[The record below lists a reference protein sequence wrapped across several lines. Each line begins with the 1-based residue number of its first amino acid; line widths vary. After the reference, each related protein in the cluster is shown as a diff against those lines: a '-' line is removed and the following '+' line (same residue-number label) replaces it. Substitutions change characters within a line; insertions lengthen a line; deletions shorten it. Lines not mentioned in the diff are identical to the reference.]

1 LRPVRRVRRPAWQPF
16 SLCERQYGVSPLTAD
31 GGGPLKIDV
40 VCPGAVIAISGR
52 LGATT
57 VADVRN
63 ALAEAVEQGVGDL
76 VIDLHGVEL
85 VDATGLG
92 VLVGAHRRA
101 DRAGRRVV
109 IRRIPDRI
117 DRLLVATRLH
127 RVLCIDRSE
136 IRLDEAISA

>member
-1 LRPVRRVRRPAWQPF
+1 MDISVLH
-16 SLCERQYGVSPLTAD
+16 
-31 GGGPLKIDV
+31 
-40 VCPGAVIAISGR
+40 PGLLLALSGR

-63 ALAEAVEQGVGDL
+63 ALAHAIEHGTGDL
-76 VIDLHGVEL
+76 VLDLHGVEL

-101 DRAGRRVV
+101 DRAGRRLVL
-109 IRRIPDRI
+109 RRIPDRV

-127 RVLCIDRSE
+127 RVLCIDRTV
-136 IRLDEAISA
+136 IRLDEPISA

>member
-1 LRPVRRVRRPAWQPF
+1 MEISVLRV
-16 SLCERQYGVSPLTAD
+16 GVLLA
-31 GGGPLKIDV
+31 L
-40 VCPGAVIAISGR
+40 SGR

-63 ALAEAVEQGVGDL
+63 ALALAVEQGAGDL
-76 VIDLHGVEL
+76 VVDLHGVEL

-101 DRAGRRVV
+101 DRAGRRLVV
-109 IRRIPDRI
+109 RNVPERI

-127 RVLCIDRSE
+127 RVLCIDRSVVT
-136 IRLDEAISA
+136 LDEPISA